1 MVDVKDSF
9 CYGSAEGRQ
18 VALLG
23 KRGVTLLTAHLASL
37 YGAESIKKVIGVP
50 TPFCFWKNPEPD
62 ELLSAE

>member
-1 MVDVKDSF
+1 M
-9 CYGSAEGRQ
+9 
-18 VALLG
+18 ALQKEDKLHSG
-23 KRGVTLLTAHLASL
+23 VRGDVTLLTAHLASL